1 MHIDEMFTSGISLN
15 GALCL
20 CSDVIEHRT
29 TLFFMGGGVA
39 AHVYALVAAETL
51 GPDAVSV
58 TMCDRSHDV
67 QDKTLCVWGE
77 PNPVIRDA
85 VVAEW
90 GRLRFGYEGT
100 SIVRD
105 LDKIRYSQYTAR
117 SIRALTDS
125 KVAVVR
131 KTGEADLPDP
141 ACTVALDSRHTDQ
154 VRRPASISLLQHFHG
169 WRVRTSAARFDPDVA
184 TMMDF
189 RVSQSDGICFVYVL
203 PYSPTEALVEC
214 TVFSADTWPQE
225 LYEERLKVYLR
236 DVIGIVDY
244 DVIATETGAIP
255 MCDKQPVRQRGDAWI
270 AIGVAGGLTKPT
282 TGYTVARCIKDAYRL
297 MQQYRLTGTFSPPP
311 TAHWRFDWY
320 DRLLLRIIR
329 DEPAVVP
336 HILWTLFER
345 NPVERILRFLDE
357 ETRLRE
363 ELLIFWS
370 MPWRPFL
377 RAIVRR

>member
-1 MHIDEMFTSGISLN
+1 MY
-15 GALCL
+15 
-20 CSDVIEHRT
+20 
-29 TLFFMGGGVA
+29 FMGGGIA
-39 AHVYALVAAETL
+39 AHVYSLVAADTL
-51 GPDAVSV
+51 GADAVHI
-58 TMCDRSHDV
+58 TMRDRSHV
-67 QDKTLCVWGE
+67 MPDKTLCVWGE
-77 PNPVIRDA
+77 PNPVIHDA

-90 GRLRFGYEGT
+90 GRLRFGYGDT
-100 SIVRD
+100 SIVRE
-105 LDKIRYSQYTAR
+105 LETIRYSQYTAT

-125 KVAVVR
+125 RVVVVR
-131 KTGEADLPDP
+131 ETGEAELPDP
-141 ACTVALDSRHTDQ
+141 ACDVALDSRHTDQ

-169 WRVRTSAARFDPDVA
+169 WRIRTNATTFDPDVA

-189 RVSQSDGICFVYVL
+189 RVSQSDGVCFVYVL

-214 TVFSADTWPQE
+214 TVFSGSTWPQS
-225 LYEERLKVYLR
+225 LYEDRLKAYLR

-244 DVIATETGAIP
+244 DVIASETGAIP
-255 MCDKQPVRQRGDAWI
+255 MCDKQPVRQRGNAWI

-282 TGYTVARCIKDAYRL
+282 TGYTVARCVRDACHL
-297 MQQYRLTGTFSPPP
+297 MQQYRSTGTFSPPP

-336 HILWTLFER
+336 RILWTLFER

-370 MPWRPFL
+370 LPWRPFL